1 MASSIHEHQWAYF
14 ADIALAVTRKETDV
28 NLRRGEYCVGCS
40 TLRVLFPSGW
50 YIMQG
55 DATKSFLKQFDREI
69 PGKVLKLLP
78 TKFKPRPP
86 KRDADRLGKSLK
98 DLMNESHVI
107 QLPKK

>member
-1 MASSIHEHQWAYF
+1 MTRSIHEHQWAYF
-14 ADIALAVTRKETDV
+14 ADLALAVSRKETDV
-28 NLRRGEYCVGCS
+28 NLRRGEYCIGCS

-55 DATKSFLKQFDREI
+55 DATKSFLKQFEREI

-78 TKFKPRPP
+78 AEFKPRPP
-86 KRDADRLGKSLK
+86 KRGPDRLGKGLK
-98 DLMNESHVI
+98 VLTEESHPI